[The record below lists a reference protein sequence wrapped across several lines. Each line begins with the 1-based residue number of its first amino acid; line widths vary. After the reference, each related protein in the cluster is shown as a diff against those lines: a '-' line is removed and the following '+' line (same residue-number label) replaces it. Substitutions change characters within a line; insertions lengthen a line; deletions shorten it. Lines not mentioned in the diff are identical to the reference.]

1 MSTRKD
7 SLKGG
12 LSQGGLLLP
21 EDRLVN
27 PRQWIAGVIAQFKV
41 LWKLLVLLYIPIGL
55 LFIVLRVIS
64 HYSDQITLSYLT
76 RDVAAIANL
85 PFYAGLISQMGGLIW
100 AASLAICIFAVIT
113 LGRQNQAFRAPRR
126 LLFHAS
132 ILTAVLLVDD
142 MFQFHEEIGEDYL
155 GISEKVTVLALASL
169 GIFFL
174 FANLREILTSEYLLL
189 GLALAFLGLSVFLDA
204 ADLEELGAVGR
215 FFNDQLQT
223 FAEDGVKFAGIVT
236 WLVYFARYSYQRIRI
251 SDQSRQPN

>member
-12 LSQGGLLLP
+12 FSQGGLLLP
-21 EDRLVN
+21 ESRLLN
-27 PRQWIAGVIAQFKV
+27 PRQLIAGVIAQFKK

-64 HYSDQITLSYLT
+64 HYSDRITLSYLT

-85 PFYAGLISQMGGLIW
+85 PFYAGLISQLGGLIW
-100 AASLAICIFAVIT
+100 AASLAICIFASIT
-113 LGRQNQAFRAPRR
+113 LGRQNQFSTAPRR

-132 ILTAVLLVDD
+132 ILTAALLVDD
-142 MFQFHEEIGEDYL
+142 IFQFHEEIGEDYL
-155 GISEKVTVLALASL
+155 GISEKVSVLVLVSL
-169 GIFFL
+169 GMFFL
-174 FANLREILTSEYLLL
+174 FANLREILTSEYLIL

-204 ADLEELGAVGR
+204 ADLEDFGAVGR
-215 FFNDQLQT
+215 FFSNQLQT

-236 WLVYFARYSYQRIRI
+236 WLVYFARYGYQRIRV
-251 SDQSRQPN
+251 SEQSRQPN